1 MGSALRP
8 SARQCG
14 FDWSASPAILV
25 GKVETGLTLAAQAG
39 TGKEFFWR
47 PGLLPITRK
56 VGLRKGGPKVEI
68 SHADAAVIAIHRK
81 VSVPDGF
88 APKGIFG
95 DLSIA
100 SYFLRELA
108 SRQGDSLS
116 RRSTIPK

>member
-68 SHADAAVIAIHRK
+68 SHADAAVIAIHRVK
-81 VSVPDGF
+81 SVSLTV
-88 APKGIFG
+88 
-95 DLSIA
+95 
-100 SYFLRELA
+100 
-108 SRQGDSLS
+108 S
-116 RRSTIPK
+116 RRKESLAILVSLHTFCES